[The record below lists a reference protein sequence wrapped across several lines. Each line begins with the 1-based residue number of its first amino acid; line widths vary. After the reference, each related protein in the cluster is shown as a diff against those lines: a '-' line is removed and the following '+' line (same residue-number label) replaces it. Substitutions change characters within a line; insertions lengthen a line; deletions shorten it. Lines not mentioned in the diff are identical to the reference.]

1 MVILQGMKQLVCPN
15 CQSLNRVDPA
25 RLAQALCGKCAKNLA
40 GGVLHLDAA
49 ALDRFLARDELPLV
63 VDFWAPWC
71 GPCRMMAPA
80 FDEAAQTLGALVRMA
95 KVDTEAHPQAGAR
108 FGVQSIPTLALFV
121 GGREVDRLMGARPAR
136 DIVAWVRKH
145 LK

>member
-1 MVILQGMKQLVCPN
+1 MKHLVCPG
-15 CQSLNRVDPA
+15 CQALNRVDSD
-25 RLAQALCGKCAKNLA
+25 RLPRAVCGKCSKPLA
-40 GGVLHLDAA
+40 GGVLHLDGP

-80 FDEAAQTLGALVRMA
+80 FDEAAASLGPGVRLA
-95 KVDTEAHPQAGAR
+95 KVDTEANPQVGAR

-121 GGREVDRLMGARPAR
+121 AGREVDRLMGARPAR
-136 DIVAWVRKH
+136 DIVAWVRGH
-145 LK
+145 LG